1 MEKVI
6 EIHHVILAVRQLVQE
21 RRDFFSVQLI
31 IDQKRLE
38 AFQMN
43 LDDVLT
49 FCCAEI
55 LVIRFRIMRICIVDD
70 ARQVVAARVCLLAR
84 VLSGL
89 NTIIDHVIVR
99 PQILDD
105 VISVKCSCQKL
116 RTVCLGNCKVD
127 EKQSHSA
134 ENNGSSPSFFS
145 CDAFSSGSFTH
156 RAIKMIKS
164 AK

>member
-1 MEKVI
+1 MKSRN
-6 EIHHVILAVRQLVQE
+6 LVRF
-21 RRDFFSVQLI
+21 FFSVLGVGALGLGAELS
-31 IDQKRLE
+31 DRSPFELSGG
-38 AFQMN
+38 QMRRVAIAGVLAMEPEVLV
-43 LDDVLT
+43 LDEPTAGLDP
-49 FCCAEI
+49 
-55 LVIRFRIMRICIVDD
+55 RGRN
-70 ARQVVAARVCLLAR
+70 AARVCLLAR

-134 ENNGSSPSFFS
+134 ENNGSSPSFFQL
-145 CDAFSSGSFTH
+145 CGLQPGAC
-156 RAIKMIKS
+156 A
-164 AK
+164 